1 MKKLL
6 FILLLFT
13 ISLTSCAK
21 SKESAAAKSEP
32 AVTAQPATL
41 EPVKLDP
48 ELEKL
53 NRVLMSMT
61 ERCKAAIPN
70 GDPNE
75 FLADLKK
82 VLEIEKAFP
91 TDDLS
96 LYYLIDKKHTVG
108 ADYEPTHLKKLVQNN
123 DYIINKTTL
132 ALREDAAAALAEMGR
147 AAKKDG
153 ITLDVSSTYR
163 SYETQERTFNY
174 WVSVDGLEEAERES
188 ARPGTS
194 QHQLGAAVDFGNI
207 EDSYALTDGCKWLN
221 AHAEEY
227 GWSLSFPQGYEDVTG
242 YRWEC
247 WHFRYIGIE
256 ACKFQKKWFSDIQ
269 QFMFEFIDAWK
280 AAVPEP
286 VEGLLP

>member
-1 MKKLL
+1 MRKP
-6 FILLLFT
+6 ILLLTFFT
-13 ISLTSCAK
+13 ISLFTACAK
-21 SKESAAAKSEP
+21 PKQNASASQAAATSSASQPVAESAP
-32 AVTAQPATL
+32 AI
-41 EPVKLDP
+41 DP
-48 ELEKL
+48 KIQKL

-61 ERCKAAIPN
+61 DRCKEAIPN

-75 FLADLKK
+75 FLADLEK
-82 VLEIEKAFP
+82 VLQIEKAFP
-91 TDDLS
+91 SDDLS

-108 ADYEPTHLKKLVQNN
+108 ADYEPKHLRKLVAND

-132 ALREDAAAALAEMGR
+132 ALREDADDALHEMAR

-153 ITLDVSSTYR
+153 VTLDVSSTYR

-221 AHAEEY
+221 AHANEY

-247 WHFRYIGIE
+247 WHFRYIGVE
-256 ACKFQKKWFSDIQ
+256 ACRFQNKWFSGIQ

-280 AAVPEP
+280 KMD
-286 VEGLLP
+286 

>member
-1 MKKLL
+1 MKRIFIVLL
-6 FILLLFT
+6 IFILSLFT
-13 ISLTSCAK
+13 ACAK
-21 SKESAAAKSEP
+21 PKQSKVSVEP
-32 AVTAQPATL
+32 QAVQETAPA
-41 EPVKLDP
+41 PAPLDP
-48 ELEKL
+48 KIEKL

-61 ERCKAAIPN
+61 DRCKEAIPN

-75 FLADLKK
+75 FLADLEK
-82 VLEIEKAFP
+82 VLQIEKAFP
-91 TDDLS
+91 SDDLS
-96 LYYLIDKKHTVG
+96 LYYLIDKTHKVG
-108 ADYEPTHLKKLVQNN
+108 ADYEPTHLRKLVQNN

-132 ALREDAAAALAEMGR
+132 ALREDAADALAEMGR
-147 AAKKDG
+147 AAKRDG

-221 AHAEEY
+221 AHSQEY
-227 GWSLSFPQGYEDVTG
+227 GWSLSFPQGYEDITG

-280 AAVPEP
+280 NMD
-286 VEGLLP
+286 